1 MGELSGAASLSGGL
15 KPYIAMAL
23 VVVANVSANVLLKL
37 GSGVEEPRAIV
48 LGLFGW
54 QFFAGILCFAIAV
67 VLYAWSLK
75 YLPLY
80 VAQTIASLQ
89 FAGAI
94 MAAHFLFG
102 ETITP
107 DRWIGIA
114 SIILGIVLVM
124 R

>member
-1 MGELSGAASLSGGL
+1 
-15 KPYIAMAL
+15 
-23 VVVANVSANVLLKL
+23 
-37 GSGVEEPRAIV
+37 
-48 LGLFGW
+48 
-54 QFFAGILCFAIAV
+54 